1 MGIKIVSAGSY
12 VPERVLTNEELERM
26 VDTSDEWIRTRTGIR
41 ERRLSEG
48 ETTSDMA
55 AEAVFKALPSQ
66 EEAEEI
72 ELIVVATATPDAF
85 FPSTACKVQSKIE
98 NKRAIAFDV
107 SAACTG
113 FIYALYVADSIMRSK
128 GTKKAVVVGAERFS
142 EIIDWKDR
150 TTCILFGDGAGAVYL
165 EASEDEEGILG
176 FDIGA
181 DGSYGELL
189 AVPSVGSNEKYPYY
203 VKMKGNEVFKVA
215 VRTMVDSALRVLE
228 KTGVKPQDISLLIP
242 HQANLRII
250 RAVAQRLG
258 LDEDR
263 VFVNLDRYGN
273 TSAASI
279 PIALDEALRSGRL
292 KKGELALLVA
302 FGGGFTWGS
311 CVVKV

>member
-1 MGIKIVSAGSY
+1 MGIKIVSTGSY
-12 VPERVLTNEELERM
+12 LPDKVLTNFDLERM
-26 VDTSDEWIRTRTGIR
+26 VDTSDEWITTRTGIR
-41 ERRLSEG
+41 ERRISEV

-55 AEAVFKALPSQ
+55 TEAAVRALGESSP
-66 EEAEEI
+66 EEV

-85 FPSTACKVQSKIE
+85 FPSTACKVQAKIE
-98 NKRAIAFDV
+98 NKGAIAFDV

-113 FIYALYVADSIMRSK
+113 FIYGLYVADSIMRSK
-128 GTKKAVVVGAERFS
+128 GVSKALVIGAERFS
-142 EIIDWKDR
+142 KIVNWKDR
-150 TTCILFGDGAGAVYL
+150 STCILFGDGAGAVYL
-165 EASEDEEGILG
+165 ETSDEEGILG
-176 FDIGA
+176 FDLGA

-189 AVPSVGSNEKYPYY
+189 AVPSVGSNEEFPYY
-203 VKMKGNEVFKVA
+203 VRMKGNEVFKVA

-228 KTGVKPQDISLLIP
+228 KTGLSPKDISLLIP

-250 RAVAQRLG
+250 RAIAERLG
-258 LDEDR
+258 LPEEK

-311 CVVKV
+311 CVIKV

>member
-1 MGIKIVSAGSY
+1 MGIKIVSTGSY
-12 VPERVLTNEELERM
+12 LPDKVLTNFDLERM
-26 VDTSDEWIRTRTGIR
+26 VDTSDEWITTRTGIR
-41 ERRLSEG
+41 ERRISEV

-55 AEAVFKALPSQ
+55 TEAAVRALGESSP
-66 EEAEEI
+66 EEV

-85 FPSTACKVQSKIE
+85 FPSTACKVQAKIE
-98 NKRAIAFDV
+98 NKGAIAFDV

-113 FIYALYVADSIMRSK
+113 FIYGLYVADSIMRSK
-128 GTKKAVVVGAERFS
+128 GVSKALVIGAERFS
-142 EIIDWKDR
+142 KIVNWKDR
-150 TTCILFGDGAGAVYL
+150 STCILFGDGAGAVYL
-165 EASEDEEGILG
+165 ESSEEEGILG
-176 FDIGA
+176 FDLGA

-189 AVPSVGSNEKYPYY
+189 AVPSIGSNEEFPYY
-203 VKMKGNEVFKVA
+203 VRMKGNEVFKVA

-228 KTGVKPQDISLLIP
+228 KTGLSPKDISLLIP

-250 RAVAQRLG
+250 RAVAERLG
-258 LDEDR
+258 LPEEK
-263 VFVNLDRYGN
+263 VFVNLDKYGN

-311 CVVKV
+311 CVIKV

>member
-1 MGIKIVSAGSY
+1 MGIKVVSTGSY
-12 VPERVLTNEELERM
+12 LPDKVLTNFDLERM
-26 VDTSDEWIRTRTGIR
+26 VDTSDEWITTRTGIR
-41 ERRLSEG
+41 ERRISEV

-55 AEAVFKALPSQ
+55 TEAAVRALGESSP
-66 EEAEEI
+66 EEV

-85 FPSTACKVQSKIE
+85 FPSTACKVQAKIE
-98 NKRAIAFDV
+98 NKGAIAFDV

-113 FIYALYVADSIMRSK
+113 FIYGLYVADSIMRSK
-128 GTKKAVVVGAERFS
+128 GVSKALVIGAERFS
-142 EIIDWKDR
+142 KIVNWKDR
-150 TTCILFGDGAGAVYL
+150 STCVLFGDGAGAVYL
-165 EASEDEEGILG
+165 ESSEEEGILG
-176 FDIGA
+176 FDLGA

-189 AVPSVGSNEKYPYY
+189 AVPSIGSNEEFPYY
-203 VKMKGNEVFKVA
+203 VRMKGNEVFKVA

-228 KTGVKPQDISLLIP
+228 KTGLSPKDISLLIP

-250 RAVAQRLG
+250 RAVAERLG
-258 LDEDR
+258 LPEEK
-263 VFVNLDRYGN
+263 VFVNLDKYGN

-311 CVVKV
+311 CVIKV